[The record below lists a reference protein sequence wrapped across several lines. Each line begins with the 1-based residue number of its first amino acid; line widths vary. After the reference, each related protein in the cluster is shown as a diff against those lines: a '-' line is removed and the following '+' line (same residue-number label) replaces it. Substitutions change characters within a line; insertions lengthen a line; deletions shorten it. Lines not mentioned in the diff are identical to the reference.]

1 MIEKNILISIG
12 DGEEKQE
19 NYLMTKMFNDRHQPS
34 DNYRKTIKKLI

>member
-1 MIEKNILISIG
+1 MPNKKC
-12 DGEEKQE
+12 EEKQE